1 MKIYKRA
8 QAAMEFLMTYG
19 WAILVVL
26 AAIGALAYFGVLSPD
41 KFLPER
47 CTLSTGITCTG
58 FKITS
63 DSFALVL
70 TNNFG
75 KDIELNSVNVSGC
88 LISGINESLK
98 NSKTITINQ
107 TGCSFGSSGDRFDAD
122 ISIGYTEKLTGLAKS
137 LTGTLN
143 SKIQPDSAWAEESSS
158 AEEEGEEESSGE
170 EEGNE
175 STGLSPV
182 TLIPSLAESYQNEG
196 TGQCTATSTVAA
208 LDSNWAPDPCGGVKK
223 DYYLTGSGKKE
234 FDGLAVQ
241 FSIDGYDS
249 ALYDATLRFYLKG
262 AEHSADWHHYKVYD
276 NYKDNSE
283 CEDSDPPCGGSAS
296 FADSFEG
303 WIEVSLDDSYWDDG
317 EMSIR
322 LWDAYIDKVELYLV
336 PQ

>member
-26 AAIGALAYFGVLSPD
+26 AAIGALAYFGVLSPEE
-41 KFLPER
+41 FLPEK

-58 FKITS
+58 FKVTS

-75 KDIELNSVNVSGC
+75 KDIELNSVNVGGC

-98 NSKTITINQ
+98 NNKITTITQ
-107 TGCSFGSSGDRFDAD
+107 TGCSFGSSGDRVSAD
-122 ISIGYTEKLTGLAKS
+122 ISIGYTEKLTGLSKS

-143 SKIQPDSAWAEESSS
+143 SKIQPGTGEEGSGSTEE
-158 AEEEGEEESSGE
+158 EEEGSEEEEG
-170 EEGNE
+170 EGNE

-182 TLIPSLAESYQNEG
+182 TLTPSLAESYQDEG
-196 TGQCTATSTVAA
+196 TSQNTVTTTVAL
-208 LDSNWAPDPCGGVKK
+208 LDDNWAPKTSGSVNK
-223 DYYLTGSGKKE
+223 DYYLTGSGNKE

-303 WIEVSLDDSYWDDG
+303 WIEVPLDDSYWDDG

>member
-8 QAAMEFLMTYG
+8 QAAMEFIMTYG

-26 AAIGALAYFGVLSPD
+26 AAIGALAYFGVLSPE
-41 KFLPER
+41 KFLPEK

-58 FKITS
+58 FKVTS
-63 DSFALVL
+63 NSFALVL

-75 KDIELNSVNVSGC
+75 KDIQLNSVNVGGC

-98 NSKTITINQ
+98 NNKITTITQ
-107 TGCSFGSSGDRFDAD
+107 TGCSFGSSGDRVSAD
-122 ISIGYTEKLTGLAKS
+122 ISIGYTEKLTGLSKS

-143 SKIQPDSAWAEESSS
+143 SRIQPGSA
-158 AEEEGEEESSGE
+158 GETG
-170 EEGNE
+170 GNE
-175 STGLSPV
+175 TPGLSPV
-182 TLIPSLAESYQNEG
+182 TLTPSLAESYQDEG
-196 TGQCTATSTVAA
+196 TPQNTVTTTVAL
-208 LDSNWAPDPCGGVKK
+208 LDDNWAPKMSGSVDK
-223 DYYLTGSGKKE
+223 DYYLTGSGNKE

-241 FSIDGYDS
+241 FSIDGYDPAS
-249 ALYDATLRFYLKG
+249 YDATLRFYLKG
-262 AEHSADWHHYKVYD
+262 AERSVDWHHYKVYD

-303 WIEVSLDDSYWDDG
+303 WIEVPLDDSYWDDG